1 MAKLVLKFDNLVIDE
16 YGLGLMVT
24 IGRTPDNALAINNPA
39 VSSHHACVFRDGDR
53 YVVEDLDST
62 NGTFVNDKRVKRHTL
77 QNGDVI
83 LIGKHTLLFD
93 GEGAGRTLDADGD
106 EPTLA
111 DLGDT
116 VFLDNEQRRKLMAR
130 LAPGLIGAAATT
142 AGKDAGVPFDFAQG
156 RPGAAA
162 EAARVRPAILRVVS
176 GRSERPEYKLE
187 GRTSLIGKTD
197 AALVR
202 LQGWFKPPV
211 AIAIARNNHNYIA
224 THIRG
229 KTTINGFAFT
239 GRRELKDGDV
249 LRVSGVTFEFRLTA

>member
-1 MAKLVLKFDNLVIDE
+1 MAKLVLKFENLVIDE

-24 IGRTPDNALAINNPA
+24 IGRTPDNVLAIDNPA

-53 YVVEDLDST
+53 FVIEDLDST
-62 NGTFVNDKRVKRHTL
+62 NGTFVNEKRVKRHTL
-77 QNGDVI
+77 QNGDIV
-83 LIGKHTLLFD
+83 LIGKHALMFD
-93 GEGAGRTLDADGD
+93 AEGAGRTVDADSD

-116 VFLDNEQRRKLMAR
+116 VFLDTDQHRRLMAR
-130 LAPGLIGAAATT
+130 LTMAAAAPT
-142 AGKDAGVPFDFAQG
+142 AASANGGGK
-156 RPGAAA
+156 AAA
-162 EAARVRPAILRVVS
+162 VAAAAARPAILRVVS
-176 GRSERPEYKLE
+176 GRTDRPEYKLE

-211 AIAIARNNHNYIA
+211 AVAIARINQSYVA

-229 KTTINGFAFT
+229 KTTINGHAFT

-249 LRVSGVTFEFRLTA
+249 LRVSGVTLEFRLTA

>member
-24 IGRTPDNALAINNPA
+24 IGRTPDNALPIDNPA

-53 YVVEDLDST
+53 FVIEDLDST
-62 NGTFVNDKRVKRHTL
+62 NGTFVNEKRVKRQTL

-83 LIGKHTLLFD
+83 LIGKHTLVFD
-93 GEGAGRTLDADGD
+93 GDGAGRTVDADSD
-106 EPTLA
+106 QPTLA

-116 VFLDNEQRRKLMAR
+116 MFLDTDQHRKLMAQ
-130 LAPGLIGAAATT
+130 LASNLIGSPAPAEGDRKATRS
-142 AGKDAGVPFDFAQG
+142 AVLSGK
-156 RPGAAA
+156 
-162 EAARVRPAILRVVS
+162 PAVLRVVS
-176 GRSERPEYKLE
+176 GRADRPEYRLD

-211 AIAIARNNHNYIA
+211 ALAIARNNHSYVA

-229 KTTINGFAFT
+229 KTTINGHAFT

-249 LRVSGVTFEFRLTA
+249 LRVSGITLEFRLTA